1 MIEFR
6 KNTPAESAAS
16 ADVHGFA
23 KKHGLDDKEAARIF
37 LKLGPS
43 PSVEDVRA
51 EVKLHALRSKSSNA
65 AFKSS

>member
-1 MIEFR
+1 MIEFK
-6 KNTPAESAAS
+6 KNAPPEGSAAT
-16 ADVHGFA
+16 DVHGFA

-51 EVKLHALRSKSSNA
+51 EVKLHALKSKSSNA
-65 AFKSS
+65 TFKSS